1 MLKID
6 NGLYNLFPVYKSLS
20 CQSLLLLF
28 PLLRFFYMYQLLI
41 IQEETIILKNNI
53 KISKEKIYTLKLL
66 Y

>member
-6 NGLYNLFPVYKSLS
+6 NGLYNLFPVYKSLL

-41 IQEETIILKNNI
+41 ILKEIIIINNI